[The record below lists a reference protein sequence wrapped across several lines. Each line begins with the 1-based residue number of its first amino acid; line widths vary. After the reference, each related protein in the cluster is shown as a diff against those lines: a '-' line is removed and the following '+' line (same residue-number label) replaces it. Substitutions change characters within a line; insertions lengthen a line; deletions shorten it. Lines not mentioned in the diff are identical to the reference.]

1 QQFLSRFCAFDH
13 QFEAQNSISNAHSV
27 VFFKQGRWQRS
38 FIFKATKEGTHIVAT
53 LQELNFDKTEASG
66 QTGRVH
72 FEGLSL
78 LLTEPQWVELTK
90 RVNEIFNQSE
100 TATYRAGT
108 LDENEYLLSYR
119 GDTIFV
125 NTSDGKEV
133 FEDFS
138 EYILS
143 DIIGSGP

>member
-1 QQFLSRFCAFDH
+1 MRYCFVLFLIVSTLSCRNQPETDSPTAHLQQFLSRFCAFDH

-53 LQELNFDKTEASG
+53 LQELDFDKTEASG

-78 LLTEPQWVELTK
+78 LLTEP
-90 RVNEIFNQSE
+90 
-100 TATYRAGT
+100 
-108 LDENEYLLSYR
+108 
-119 GDTIFV
+119 
-125 NTSDGKEV
+125 
-133 FEDFS
+133 
-138 EYILS
+138 
-143 DIIGSGP
+143 